1 MEPKH
6 KPRLLLI
13 YRIAAI
19 FILAFLIA
27 LFLVYMI
34 NRKLLLTETIE
45 ERSDV
50 AKSALIG
57 AVEVIW
63 NQDSELTILK
73 DPDLAEAVHQGFRD
87 ICGQAGLRYMYF
99 YSVEEDGLIRY
110 YVCAAAE
117 DEDDRRANE
126 VYGYGAT
133 QKRPLYD
140 SEKKALTGDL
150 GCQLE
155 IVDNEFGYVC
165 TWVTPLVNKSGEVK
179 GLLGADYDMS
189 HIQQIARRTLGIY
202 VFVGF
207 TAFVFTF
214 AIALQLIRLGAVK
227 PINELSRRMQVFTR
241 DKKVDPGTRNTMFD
255 DEITDIEKS
264 FDTMVLETEKYI
276 NDIERLTSEK
286 IQQQTQLEVARRIQ
300 CGIVPENVLINE
312 HGLNI
317 CGYSKP
323 AREVGGDFYD
333 ILELTDGKIALIE
346 GDVSGKG
353 ISAALFM
360 MMIKSAIKEKIRTGL
375 DPAAALNEVND
386 EVCKTNPESMFATVF
401 AGIFD
406 PCTGELI
413 YANAGH
419 NPPLIIAEDIRELE
433 VDPGMAIGLFE
444 DADIVAASTCLECG
458 EGIFV
463 YTDGIT
469 ETMDRNDNQF
479 GTARVIDELN
489 RKRQRAEEKALA
501 EDDGNLARVLVGSVI
516 SAVSAYS
523 EGLEQFDDITCVML
537 ISFNNRDKEIFLLPK
552 SDEFEKIKK
561 KILSCYDDVE
571 KAKPAILCCEEMFN
585 NIVMYSGAGEIRF
598 MLERDGDH
606 FKAVITDD
614 GKAFDPVN
622 ARIPD
627 KEFEDLDGGGM
638 GIILTRQNCRDMKYE
653 RADDMNVLSLWFD

>member
-57 AVEVIW
+57 AIEVIW
-63 NQDSELTILK
+63 NQDSQLTILK
-73 DPDLAEAVHQGFRD
+73 DPNLAEAVHQGFRD

-99 YSVEEDGLIRY
+99 YSVEENGLIRY

-140 SEKKALTGDL
+140 SEKRALTGDL
-150 GCQLE
+150 GFQLE

-165 TWVTPLVNKSGEVK
+165 TWVTPLVNRSGEVK

-255 DEITDIEKS
+255 DEITDIEKF
-264 FDTMVLETEKYI
+264 FDTMVLETGKYI

-286 IQQQTQLEVARRIQ
+286 VQQQTQLEVARRIQ
-300 CGIVPENVLINE
+300 CGIVPENVLINK

-317 CGYSKP
+317 CGYSRP
-323 AREVGGDFYD
+323 AWEVGGDFYD

-406 PCTGELI
+406 PCTGELV

-419 NPPLIIAEDIRELE
+419 NPPLMIAEDIRELE

-444 DADIVAASTCLECG
+444 DVDIVSAKILLNCG
-458 EGIFV
+458 EGILV

-469 ETMDRNDNQF
+469 ESMDRDDNQF
-479 GTARVIDELN
+479 GIGRVMEKLADE
-489 RKRQRAEEKALA
+489 RKRAEERASA
-501 EDDGNLARVLVGSVI
+501 ADDKNLAQVLVRSV
-516 SAVSAYS
+516 VSSVAAYS

-537 ISFNNRDKEIFLLPK
+537 ISFNTPAKEIFLLPK
-552 SDEFEKIKK
+552 LNEFEKIKK
-561 KILSCYDDVE
+561 KILSSHDDAK
-571 KAKPAILCCEEMFN
+571 KAKVVIMCCEEMFN
-585 NIVMYSGAGEIRF
+585 NIVMYSGAGRITF
-598 MLERDGDH
+598 SFERDESR
-606 FKAVITDD
+606 FKAVLTDD
-614 GKAFDPVN
+614 GKPFDPVSSEL
-622 ARIPD
+622 PD
-627 KEFEDLDGGGM
+627 KDFESLDSGGM
-638 GIILTRQNCRDMKYE
+638 GIMLTRQNCRDMKYE
-653 RADDMNVLSLWFD
+653 RADDENVLSLWFD